1 MWESARRLAQLGIM
15 GINRRN
21 ADFTLKL
28 NPRRYYPLVDDKLQ
42 TKKLAVQAGLPVPEL
57 YLAVEKEFQVRR
69 LAAQLQPYQD
79 FVIKPAHG
87 SGGDGILVIASRAGA
102 NYRTVGGVIMNQE
115 ELDHHVFS
123 TLSGLY
129 SLGAQTDQAL
139 IEYRVQF
146 DPCFEPICY
155 QGVPDIRI
163 IVYRGVPVMAM
174 LRLPTRLSGGKA
186 NLHQGAV
193 GVGVDLATGVT
204 LGGTWR
210 NETVHEHPDTGHGFR
225 GVAIPHWQAMLVMA
239 ARAYEIVHL
248 GYLGVDLVLDRDKGP
263 LLLELNARPGLAI
276 QVANQAGLLP
286 RIALLDRHYREMT
299 VDERVALAQQE
310 FRVQSE
316 LSVADSHLPVKAN
329 QDGM

>member
-1 MWESARRLAQLGIM
+1 MWDSARQLAQLGIM

-42 TKKLAVQAGLPVPEL
+42 TKKLAAAAGLPVPQL

-69 LAAQLQPYQD
+69 LAAQLQPYED

-87 SGGDGILVIASRAGA
+87 SGGDGILVVAGRAGA
-102 NYRTVGGVIMNQE
+102 NYRTVGGLTLNQD
-115 ELDHHVFS
+115 ELNHHVFS

-146 DPCFEPICY
+146 DPSFEHICY
-155 QGVPDIRI
+155 QGVPDVRI

-174 LRLPTRLSGGKA
+174 LRLPTRMSGGKA
-186 NLHQGAV
+186 NLHQGAL
-193 GVGVDLATGVT
+193 GVGVDLATGLT

-210 NETVHEHPDTGHGFR
+210 HDPVEEHPDTGHSIR
-225 GVAIPHWQAMLVMA
+225 GVAIPHWQAMLMMA
-239 ARAYEIVHL
+239 ARCYELVHL

-286 RIALLDRHYREMT
+286 RIALIDKHYRDMAPG
-299 VDERVALAQQE
+299 VRVALAQKE
-310 FRVQSE
+310 FGVVSSQ
-316 LSVADSHLPVKAN
+316 
-329 QDGM
+329 